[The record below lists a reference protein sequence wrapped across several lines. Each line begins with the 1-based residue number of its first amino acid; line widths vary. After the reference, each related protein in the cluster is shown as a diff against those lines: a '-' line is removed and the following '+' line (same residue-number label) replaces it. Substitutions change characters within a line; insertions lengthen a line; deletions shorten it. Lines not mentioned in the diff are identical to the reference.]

1 MSCVPEVDFNK
12 IIYCYHDLGE
22 KEIAMYLYV
31 PYLNLDLFYLLEVDF
46 YHSVVTFFTL

>member
-22 KEIAMYLYV
+22 KKLLKKGDKVILLGYGGGLNTGSILMEI
-31 PYLNLDLFYLLEVDF
+31 
-46 YHSVVTFFTL
+46 